1 MVTTAIVLLTGCA
14 GGDGGGGAGGKD
26 GGSGGRPSADAIAS
40 AIEDG
45 VSGLGAA
52 PTQAD
57 CAARQVVDSDMSD
70 EAIGRYVGEGEPGYV
85 DPDDYAFTQ
94 SDREAFD
101 ELGRALGSECGVQQG
116 AG

>member
-1 MVTTAIVLLTGCA
+1 MMTTAIVLLTGCA
-14 GGDGGGGAGGKD
+14 GGDGGSAD
-26 GGSGGRPSADAIAS
+26 LGGRPSADAIAS

-45 VSGLGAA
+45 VSGLGAS

-57 CAARQVVDSDMSD
+57 CAAKLVVESDMSD
-70 EAIGRYVGEGEPGYV
+70 AAIGRYVGEGEPGYV

-94 SDREAFD
+94 SDRDAFD
-101 ELGRALGSECGVQQG
+101 ELSRALASECDVQQG

>member
-1 MVTTAIVLLTGCA
+1 MVTTAIVLLAGCA
-14 GGDGGGGAGGKD
+14 GGDGGGGGGKD
-26 GGSGGRPSADAIAS
+26 AGLGGRPSADAIAS

-45 VSGLGAA
+45 VSGLGVA

-57 CAARQVVDSDMSD
+57 CAAKLVVSSDMSD
-70 EAIGRYVGEGEPGYV
+70 EAIGRYVGEGNPGYV

-94 SDREAFD
+94 SDRDAFD

>member
-14 GGDGGGGAGGKD
+14 GGGGGGKD
-26 GGSGGRPSADAIAS
+26 AVLGGRPSADAIAS

-45 VSGLGAA
+45 VSGLGVA

-57 CAARQVVDSDMSD
+57 CAAKLVVSSDMSD
-70 EAIGRYVGEGEPGYV
+70 EAIARYVGEGNPGYV

-94 SDREAFD
+94 SDRDAFD